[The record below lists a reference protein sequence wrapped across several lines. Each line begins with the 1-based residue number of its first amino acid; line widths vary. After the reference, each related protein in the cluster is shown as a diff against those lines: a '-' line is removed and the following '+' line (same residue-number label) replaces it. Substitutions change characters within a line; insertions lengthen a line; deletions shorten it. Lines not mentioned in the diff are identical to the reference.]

1 MVLRFY
7 KPYTSGVRHRSVLFF
22 RSSGV
27 QAKKKL
33 KRGFQKQYGRNHSG
47 CITQRCHSKGH
58 KRGFRVLQARG
69 FIDNVGFVL
78 GCHYDPNRN
87 ARLALVVYPNKQQRY
102 MLMPEGL
109 TLGSPVLTSVKA
121 PLSVGNRL
129 PLHSIPL
136 GSLVHDV
143 ELYPGGGGVLA
154 RSAGTVVSVIAKE
167 TKYVSL
173 RLPSGEVRYV
183 LKACWATL
191 GSVGNSASFNTS
203 QGKAGVTRHLGRRP
217 KVRGSAKN
225 PVDHPHGGGEGKAP
239 IGRDYPVSLWGK
251 HALGKR
257 TRRSKKQSSKFILQR
272 RKGF

>member
-7 KPYTSGVRHRSVLFF
+7 KPYTSGVRHRSVLYF

-27 QAKKKL
+27 HAKKKL
-33 KRGFQKQYGRNHSG
+33 KRAFQRHYGRNHSG
-47 CITQRCHSKGH
+47 RISQRCRCKGH
-58 KRGFRVLQARG
+58 KRRFRVLQTRG
-69 FIDNVGFVL
+69 FIDNVGFVS

-87 ARLALVVYPNKQQRY
+87 ARLALVVYPNNHQRY

-109 TLGSPVLTSVKA
+109 TLGSPVYASVKA
-121 PLSVGNRL
+121 PLNIGNRL

-143 ELYPGGGGVLA
+143 ELQPGCGGVLA
-154 RSAGTVVSVIAKE
+154 RSAGTVASVIAKE
-167 TKYVSL
+167 TNYASL

-191 GSVGNSASFNTS
+191 GSVGNGAHFNTS
-203 QGKAGVTRHLGRRP
+203 QGKAGVQRRLGRRP

-239 IGRDYPVSLWGK
+239 IGRNYPVSLWGK

-257 TRRSKKQSSKFILQR
+257 TRRSKKQSGELILQR